1 VTNVATF
8 LERVKAEGFWV
19 VGTDASEGRDVFAS
33 DLTDPLALVIGGEEH
48 GLRHLTKSR
57 CDLIVRIPSRGK
69 VASLNASAAAAV
81 CLFEVARQR
90 GAKARATQP
99 R

>member
-1 VTNVATF
+1 
-8 LERVKAEGFWV
+8 
-19 VGTDASEGRDVFAS
+19 
-33 DLTDPLALVIGGEEH
+33 
-48 GLRHLTKSR
+48 
-57 CDLIVRIPSRGK
+57 VRIPSRGK

-90 GAKARATQP
+90 RSVMRGTDP